1 MFEDSF
7 NLGVQVAASKYG
19 LTRENIMAKKAAYSI
34 LDNSIEMQQLY
45 SKAGMQLLKKAGHE
59 NSLEYKVL
67 EKCANFPRLLS
78 KEAHRILLKPVE
90 TYIEKKAGGFL
101 DTTTTFMG
109 MSSSAASLMLL
120 SALVAG
126 GAGGAALWG
135 IQRAGTQ
142 EDAKTAAKFQQAK
155 KYRQLTNEIQN
166 EIRIKNKENKTSNIN
181 SSNQVVNTAHTNNT
195 AQTYQF

>member
-19 LTRENIMAKKAAYSI
+19 LTRENIMAKKAAHAI

-78 KEAHRILLKPVE
+78 KEAYNILLKPVE
-90 TYIEKKAGGFL
+90 HCIQKQAGLL
-101 DTTTTFMG
+101 DTTSTFMG

-166 EIRIKNKENKTSNIN
+166 EIRIKNKQNETSNVN
-181 SSNQVVNTAHTNNT
+181 SSNQVVNTSHTGNT